1 MGLTGNLDAQRRR
14 EELVELAGLPQGV
27 VIETAAEQFGVS
39 SMTIRRDLLELE
51 TEGLV
56 RRVRG
61 GATASPRAR
70 PFDARRAIRASAK
83 RVIAEKASRLMP
95 ASGTI
100 ALDASTTISMLASM
114 IGPRDGLTVYTNSIE
129 TFQILQPVD
138 GVTAVLSGGS
148 AEPTTGSFV
157 GPIARRSLASIYFDL
172 FFASADAL
180 DAEDGS
186 SEVSPEEADPKLVM
200 ASNATTV
207 VLCAD
212 SSKLG
217 RRSVARALESS
228 DYSILITE
236 LDPTDAA
243 LDPFRRSDR
252 EIR

>member
-14 EELVELAGLPQGV
+14 EELVALAGGPEGV
-27 VIETAAEQFGVS
+27 MIDAAAEQFGVS

-51 TEGLV
+51 AEGLI

-83 RVIAEKASRLMP
+83 RAIAEKALRFVP
-95 ASGTI
+95 PSGTI

-114 IGPRDGLTVYTNSIE
+114 IGPRDGLAVYTNSFE
-129 TFQILQPVD
+129 TFQILHPVE

-157 GPIARRSLASIYFDL
+157 GPIARRSLGSIYFDV
-172 FFASADAL
+172 FFASADGL
-180 DAEDGS
+180 DAEGGT
-186 SEVSPEEADPKLVM
+186 SEVSPEEAEPKLAM
-200 ASNATTV
+200 AANAATV
-207 VLCAD
+207 VVCAD

-217 RRSVARALESS
+217 RRSVARALESA

-236 LDPTDAA
+236 LDPDDEA
-243 LDPFRRSDR
+243 LDPFRRADR
-252 EIR
+252 QIH